1 MENTFFSRIFKR
13 AHDKIE
19 LFREDIYRKD
29 GFIFKTHKFSKE
41 ELFELR
47 SYKQIHSM
55 VEKIADDVNNWEKEG
70 KLSKLE
76 IDEYN
81 YEKDSLYEAFDSLER
96 EIKSREPTL
105 WEWIGGAFNEVIRVT
120 LNILPIIA
128 QKQLGFF
135 GKLGKVLQIGNK

>member
-1 MENTFFSRIFKR
+1 MENTFFSRVFKR

-29 GFIFKTHKFSKE
+29 GFIFKTHTFSE
-41 ELFELR
+41 DELFELR

-70 KLSKLE
+70 KLSKSE

-81 YEKDSLYEAFDSLER
+81 YEKDYLYEAFDSLER
-96 EIKSREPTL
+96 EVKRREPTI
-105 WEWIGGAFNEVIRVT
+105 WEKLGNSLNKAINLT
-120 LNILPIIA
+120 LNILPILS